1 MSTTFAAAYGG
12 HEAVAD
18 LGNQIFITMRKGSS
32 WPPAACDIR
41 ARYDQTIGDLKAAV
55 AAKMGIPVD
64 QQQYFW
70 HKKELTAA
78 YDDKT
83 LLDMNMHTGFA
94 LKGYDLVSD
103 IMSAAWQAAGSSTQG
118 DLAGVFRHT
127 LHRVQ
132 GLRNATWTRWFC
144 SLCCWHDM
152 Q

>member
-1 MSTTFAAAYGG
+1 MPSLSLLPCPHPSASLSFHSATSAAAYGG

-41 ARYDQTIGDLKAAV
+41 VRYDQTIRDLKAAV
-55 AAKMGIPVD
+55 AAKMGIPVE

-94 LKGYDLVSD
+94 LKGYDLVGAPVS
-103 IMSAAWQAAGSSTQG
+103 
-118 DLAGVFRHT
+118 
-127 LHRVQ
+127 
-132 GLRNATWTRWFC
+132 N
-144 SLCCWHDM
+144 
-152 Q
+152 